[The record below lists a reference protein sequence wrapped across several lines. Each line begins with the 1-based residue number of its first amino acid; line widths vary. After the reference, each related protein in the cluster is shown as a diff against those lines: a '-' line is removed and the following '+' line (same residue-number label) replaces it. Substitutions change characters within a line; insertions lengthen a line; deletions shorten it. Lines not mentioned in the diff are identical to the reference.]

1 MPPVTDNDQNLSF
14 DLHVADDEAVLEVS
28 GELDPHTAVELAT
41 ALDDLTARDDLTR
54 VVLDLAKI
62 GFIDSSG
69 LRVILS
75 ADQNLKAKGA
85 RLTLRNPSDAVRRL
99 FEITDLMSHLDVE

>member
-14 DLHVADDEAVLEVS
+14 DLSVTGEEALLEVA
-28 GELDPHTAVELAT
+28 GELDPHTAAELST
-41 ALDDLTARDDLTR
+41 ALDPLIERDDLLR
-54 VVLDLAKI
+54 VVLDLGGV

-75 ADQNLKAKGA
+75 VDEALRSRGA
-85 RLTLRNPSDAVRRL
+85 QLTLRSPSDAVRRL
-99 FEITDLMSHLDVE
+99 FEITDLMNHLDVE

>member
-1 MPPVTDNDQNLSF
+1 MGQ
-14 DLHVADDEAVLEVS
+14 VADDEAVLSVS
-28 GELDPHTAVELAT
+28 GELDPHTATELST
-41 ALDDLTARDDLTR
+41 ALDDVIARDDIDR

-75 ADQNLKAKGA
+75 ADQDLKARGA
-85 RLTLRNPSDAVRRL
+85 RLTLRHPSDAVRRL
-99 FEITDLMSHLDVE
+99 FEITDLMNHLDVE